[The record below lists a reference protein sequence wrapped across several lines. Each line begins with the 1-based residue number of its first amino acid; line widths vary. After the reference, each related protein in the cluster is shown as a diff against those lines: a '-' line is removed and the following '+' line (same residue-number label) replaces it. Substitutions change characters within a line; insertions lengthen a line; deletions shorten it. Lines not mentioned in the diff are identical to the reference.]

1 MEIVVV
7 IILLAAIA
15 ALPKDKRDW
24 LTKDDSDPFE

>member
-24 LTKDDSDPFE
+24 LTKDDSDPFV